1 MVAHISSPSSRTYLP
16 VGPLLGIVAIAT
28 GVAGFAY
35 LAGASQGKVPVP
47 VERSRVFV
55 PEFNAVDIPVPE
67 KPVPAGVAVRDIPV
81 RMEKFPEHQLP
92 RGVVRDLSRVRDM
105 VVVAPLPGGLPLID
119 SNLSAA
125 DEVANPV
132 SGRIPEG
139 MRAMTVRVDATS
151 AVEGWARNG
160 SVVDVLL
167 VEADRTTVVAEKV
180 KVLSTE
186 RSLSPVDEVGKAP
199 IPNTVTILV
208 TQEQCLAINTAV
220 PLGKIALVL
229 RSNRD
234 SDSWRST
241 RFSAQELKGG
251 GKGVEPSRI
260 QGVAWFGSGAD
271 RKKFALVDGAWIPAA
286 ASAGHSKD
294 ESER

>member
-1 MVAHISSPSSRTYLP
+1 MVAHISSPHIRRYLP
-16 VGPLLGIVAIAT
+16 VGSLFGLVAIAT
-28 GVAGFAY
+28 GVAGLAY
-35 LAGASQGKVPVP
+35 LAGSSSVKVPDP

-67 KPVPAGVAVRDIPV
+67 KPVPAGVAVREIAV

-105 VVVAPLPGGLPLID
+105 VVMAPLPGGLPLID
-119 SNLSAA
+119 ANLAA
-125 DEVANPV
+125 PEEIANPV
-132 SGRIPEG
+132 SGRIPQG

-151 AVEGWARNG
+151 AVEGWARSG

-167 VEADRTTVVAEKV
+167 VEKDRTTVVAEQV
-180 KVLSTE
+180 KVISTE
-186 RSLSPVDEVGKAP
+186 RSLSPVDEGGKAP

-208 TQEQCLAINTAV
+208 TQEQCLAVNTAV

-234 SDSWRST
+234 SEGWRST
-241 RFSAQELKGG
+241 RFSAQELNGG
-251 GKGVEPSRI
+251 GKGIDQSRV
-260 QGVAWFGSGAD
+260 QGVAWFGSGTE

-286 ASAGHSKD
+286 AEAVRGGV
-294 ESER
+294 R